1 MCGLRSLGPEH
12 SMEMAELAVS
22 SRALAFDLAGDEQ
35 LYPLDVHAEA
45 LDYCATHGMPTVP
58 HAGEWPDATLH
69 NVERALDQYGAAR
82 IGHGLELGA
91 RGGAELL
98 GRYAQAGV
106 TVECNMTA
114 NIGGGRAG
122 WYDSHPIR
130 PMFDAGVR
138 VTINSD
144 NLLVS
149 GSAET
154 GPASPTGELTHLLR
168 PTALGGAGFTLDE
181 AERYV
186 RMRLD
191 KQTPS
196 HSVTRHPHT
205 AIRNPHNHTAS

>member
-22 SRALAFDLAGDEQ
+22 SKALAFDLAGDEQ

-69 NVERALDQYGAAR
+69 NVERALDRYGAAR

-98 GRYAQAGV
+98 GRYAKAGV

-186 RMRLD
+186 RMRL
-191 KQTPS
+191 
-196 HSVTRHPHT
+196 
-205 AIRNPHNHTAS
+205 I